1 MLYIVLIKYEF
12 YVRLKGEMMSEIN
25 IKVRETTDTKE
36 TDDAKEHYSAY
47 LKANGLDENKIP
59 ASRSERMHGR
69 RKIVLDATEINDS
82 NVIATLV
89 KAVNIH
95 EQNRSEI
102 EYLYDY
108 KRGIQPSL
116 QREKKVRPEIVAHIV
131 ENRAAEFVDFRTGY
145 MCGESKAIQYIA
157 SCADA
162 RKETLT
168 KLVARFNEYM
178 DDVDMPTIDK
188 DLFDWEF
195 TCGVGYKIILP
206 KKEIEDREHGTPF
219 ESYILNP
226 MNTFVVYSNEIGE
239 PATMGVNY
247 VYKEDG
253 TIVYTCYTKNTVYTI
268 AQYVKEGQTEYSFL
282 ANPKVH
288 YLRDIPIV
296 EYIDNKERM
305 GVFEKVITLLDAI
318 NDVACNRKEAVEQY
332 VQALLLIH
340 NVSLTED
347 QFDALIERGAI
358 QYDDVSDTK
367 KGEIKYIS
375 LDLNQ
380 SNTQTL
386 VDHMIQT
393 AREICGIPSMSDG
406 STSDS
411 SNNGA
416 VIMRQ
421 GWGIAEARAKNSE
434 QMFKVSERKFIKL
447 ALYICD
453 MNAQQLRG
461 LTAKDIEIRFTR
473 RNYEDIQTKAQVL
486 KMLIPEDF
494 KVDPKLG
501 FEHCGLFV
509 DPERSYLQSKEYTE
523 EQNKKAQNLISATQT
538 NNLEEVEEDTVKDKN
553 GAQNSPKRGNADGN
567 QS

>member
-1 MLYIVLIKYEF
+1 
-12 YVRLKGEMMSEIN
+12 MSEVN
-25 IKVRETTDTKE
+25 IPVRETVTNNDI
-36 TDDAKEHYSAY
+36 DSAKEHYDAY
-47 LKANGLDENKIP
+47 TKANQLDENKGSH
-59 ASRSERMHGR
+59 SRSENMHGR
-69 RKIVLDATEINDS
+69 RKIILDATEITDEN
-82 NVIATLV
+82 IIPTLV
-89 KAVNIH
+89 KAVAIH

-116 QREKKVRPEIVAHIV
+116 NREKKVRPEIVSHIV
-131 ENRAAEFVDFRTGY
+131 ENRAAEIVDFRTGY

-157 SCADA
+157 TCSEG
-162 RKETLT
+162 RKENLT
-168 KLVARFNEYM
+168 KLVAELNEYM

-188 DLFDWEF
+188 DLFDWVF

-206 KKEIEDREHGTPF
+206 KRDIVDKEHDTPF
-219 ESYILNP
+219 ESYVLNP
-226 MNTFVVYSNEIGE
+226 MNTFVVYSSEIGE

-253 TIVYTCYTKNTVYTI
+253 TIVYTCYTKNMTYVI
-268 AQYVKEGQTEYSFL
+268 AQYVKKGKTEYSFL
-282 ANPKVH
+282 GSPGIH
-288 YLRDIPIV
+288 IMQDIPII

-305 GVFEKVITLLDAI
+305 GAFEKVITLLDAI
-318 NDVACNRKEAVEQY
+318 NDVACNRREAVEQF
-332 VQALLLIH
+332 VQALLLMH
-340 NVSLTED
+340 NVNLTED
-347 QFDALIERGAI
+347 QFDALIEKGAI
-358 QYDDVSDTK
+358 QFDDVTDSK

-393 AREICGIPSMSDG
+393 VREICGVPSMSDG

-453 MNAQQLRG
+453 LNVHKLTG

-486 KMLIPEDF
+486 KMLIPDDF

-523 EQNKKAQNLISATQT
+523 MKKKEAQALISATQT
-538 NNLEEVEEDTVKDKN
+538 GVLDKDDENINKGN
-553 GAQNSPKRGNADGN
+553 TTPQSPQKDSGKGNADG
-567 QS
+567 

>member
-1 MLYIVLIKYEF
+1 
-12 YVRLKGEMMSEIN
+12 MSEVN
-25 IKVRETTDTKE
+25 IPVRETVTNNDI
-36 TDDAKEHYSAY
+36 DSAKEHYDAY
-47 LKANGLDENKIP
+47 TKANQLDENKGSH
-59 ASRSERMHGR
+59 SRSENMHGR
-69 RKIVLDATEINDS
+69 RKIILDATEITDEN
-82 NVIATLV
+82 IIPTLV
-89 KAVNIH
+89 KAVAIH

-116 QREKKVRPEIVAHIV
+116 NREKKVRPEIVSHIV
-131 ENRAAEFVDFRTGY
+131 ENRAAEIVDFRTGY

-157 SCADA
+157 TCSEG
-162 RKETLT
+162 RKENLT
-168 KLVARFNEYM
+168 KLVAELNEYM

-188 DLFDWEF
+188 DLFDWVF

-206 KKEIEDREHGTPF
+206 KRDIVDKEHDTPF
-219 ESYILNP
+219 ESYVLNP

-253 TIVYTCYTKNTVYTI
+253 TIVYTCYTKNTTYVI
-268 AQYVKEGQTEYSFL
+268 AQYVKRGKTEYSFL
-282 ANPKVH
+282 GSPGIH
-288 YLRDIPIV
+288 IMQDIPII

-305 GVFEKVITLLDAI
+305 GAFEKVITLLDAI
-318 NDVACNRKEAVEQY
+318 NDVACNRKEAVEQF
-332 VQALLLIH
+332 VQALLLMH
-340 NVSLTED
+340 NVNLTED
-347 QFDALIERGAI
+347 QFDALIEKGAI
-358 QYDDVSDTK
+358 QFDDVTDSK

-393 AREICGIPSMSDG
+393 VREICGVPSMSDG

-453 MNAQQLRG
+453 LNVHKLTG

-486 KMLIPEDF
+486 KMLIPDDF

-523 EQNKKAQNLISATQT
+523 MKKKEAQALISATQT
-538 NNLEEVEEDTVKDKN
+538 DVLDKDDENINKGN
-553 GAQNSPKRGNADGN
+553 TTPQSPQKDSGKGNADG
-567 QS
+567 

>member
-1 MLYIVLIKYEF
+1 
-12 YVRLKGEMMSEIN
+12 MSEVN
-25 IKVRETTDTKE
+25 IPVRETVTNNDI
-36 TDDAKEHYSAY
+36 DSAKEHYDAY
-47 LKANGLDENKIP
+47 TKANQLDENKGSH
-59 ASRSERMHGR
+59 SRSENMHGR
-69 RKIVLDATEINDS
+69 RKIILDATEITDEN
-82 NVIATLV
+82 IIPTLV
-89 KAVNIH
+89 KAVAIH

-116 QREKKVRPEIVAHIV
+116 NREKKVRPEIVSHIV
-131 ENRAAEFVDFRTGY
+131 ENRAAEIVDFRTGY

-157 SCADA
+157 TCSEG
-162 RKETLT
+162 RKENLT
-168 KLVARFNEYM
+168 KLVAELNEYM

-188 DLFDWEF
+188 DLFDWVF

-206 KKEIEDREHGTPF
+206 KRDIVDKEHDTPF
-219 ESYILNP
+219 ESYVLNP

-253 TIVYTCYTKNTVYTI
+253 TIVYTCYTKNMTYVI
-268 AQYVKEGQTEYSFL
+268 AQYVKKGKTEYSFL
-282 ANPKVH
+282 GSPGIH
-288 YLRDIPIV
+288 IMQDIPII

-305 GVFEKVITLLDAI
+305 GAFEKVITLLDAI
-318 NDVACNRKEAVEQY
+318 NDVACNRREAVEQF
-332 VQALLLIH
+332 VQALLLMH
-340 NVSLTED
+340 NVNLTED
-347 QFDALIERGAI
+347 QFDALIEKGAI
-358 QYDDVSDTK
+358 QFDDVTDSK

-393 AREICGIPSMSDG
+393 VREICGVPSMSDG

-453 MNAQQLRG
+453 LNVHKLTG

-486 KMLIPEDF
+486 KMLIPDDF

-523 EQNKKAQNLISATQT
+523 MKKKEAQALISATQT
-538 NNLEEVEEDTVKDKN
+538 GVLDKDDENINKGN
-553 GAQNSPKRGNADGN
+553 TTPQSPQKDSGKGNADG
-567 QS
+567 